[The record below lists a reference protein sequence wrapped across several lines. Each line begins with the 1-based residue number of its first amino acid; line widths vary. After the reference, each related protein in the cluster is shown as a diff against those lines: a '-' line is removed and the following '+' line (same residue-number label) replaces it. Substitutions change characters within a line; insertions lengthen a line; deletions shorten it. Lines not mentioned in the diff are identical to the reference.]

1 MAPLGWRHM
10 IDDSTGH
17 RRVTS
22 FDVARLAGVSRAA
35 VSRAFTADA
44 SISPKTRAKV
54 HDAAERLGY
63 RVNYLARSLNS
74 NRSDLV
80 GVVAAAL
87 DNPFRAMQIE
97 ALAHELL
104 KRNFRPILLPTTQA
118 SDVSEVIAQVLHY
131 SVSGVL
137 VTSDAPSSA
146 LCQECARQQVP
157 IVLIN
162 KGDEIPFV
170 DRVVSDDAEA
180 GRIAVERLLRR
191 GARRLVVIAGTAVSF
206 TARRRSAAFL
216 RHAEERGLSASLIE
230 VEVNNYSAGFSVAHK
245 LAEANVDGLFCAND
259 YLACGVMDGLR
270 ADPQLSAMRAI
281 PVVGHDN
288 IPQASWAAYS
298 LTTIEQPCDIQAQ
311 EAIDLL
317 TSRIA
322 EPTLD
327 TRTTVTPVR
336 LHERNSG

>member
-1 MAPLGWRHM
+1 MS
-10 IDDSTGH
+10 DDSAVH

-44 SISPKTRAKV
+44 SISDKTRAKV
-54 HDAAERLGY
+54 QEAAVLLGY
-63 RVNYLARSLNS
+63 RVNYLARSLNG

-87 DNPFRAMQIE
+87 DNPFRSMQIE

-104 KRNFRPILLPTTQA
+104 KRNFRPILLPTTQT
-118 SDVSEVIAQVLHY
+118 SDVSAVIEQVLHY

-180 GRIAVERLLRR
+180 GRIAVERLAAR
-191 GARRLVVIAGTAVSF
+191 GARRLVVMAGTAVSF

-216 RHAEERGLSASLIE
+216 RHAADLGLEASHIE
-230 VEVNNYSAGFSVAHK
+230 VAVNNYAVGFGAAGGLLDA
-245 LAEANVDGLFCAND
+245 AADGLFCAND
-259 YLACGVMDGLR
+259 YLACGVIDAIKADASLAVLR
-270 ADPQLSAMRAI
+270 GV

-288 IPQASWAAYS
+288 IPQASWNAYS
-298 LTTIEQPCDIQAQ
+298 LTTIEQPCDMQAQ
-311 EAIDLL
+311 QAIDLL

-322 EPTLD
+322 GPMMPA
-327 TRTTVTPVR
+327 RTTVTPVR
-336 LHERNSG
+336 LHERQSA